1 MTERKCLNLI
11 KKDWEII
18 SSNPNLME
26 KAKAWYPIENDYSR
40 NLANKYNLDL
50 QQVTG
55 LFASFSPLKICFR
68 K

>member
-11 KKDWEII
+11 KKDWEIM
-18 SSNPNLME
+18 SSNPNLIE
-26 KAKAWYPIENDYSR
+26 GAKSWYPTEHDYSK

-55 LFASFSPLKICFR
+55 LFAAFFSIKICI
-68 K
+68 